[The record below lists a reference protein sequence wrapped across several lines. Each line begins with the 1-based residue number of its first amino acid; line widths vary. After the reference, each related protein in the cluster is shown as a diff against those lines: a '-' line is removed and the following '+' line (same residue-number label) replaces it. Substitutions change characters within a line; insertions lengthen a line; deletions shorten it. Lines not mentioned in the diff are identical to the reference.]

1 MVREH
6 VRSNPIRARKA
17 ISQDVPRV
25 LIAGGGTGGHA
36 IPALCV
42 ADSLHAKGAAVEFV
56 GSTTGIE
63 ANLVPKAGYTLHAL
77 PLVGLSGG
85 PVKRV
90 RAGLLFLK
98 ALRRCRAILQI
109 HRPGVVLGVGGYASA
124 PAVLAATALKIP
136 TFLHE
141 QNAVPGRVNRFASR
155 FTREIFV
162 TFPAAAEF
170 LRDTF
175 PVGMPTRREF
185 FEASREEAL
194 RKLGLEPPVVLIFGG
209 SGGALKLNL
218 AAAKAF
224 RGATPYTIFHI
235 SGRRDFGRLS
245 TDNPRHKIV
254 EYENELWHPLAAA
267 EVVVMRAGAGS
278 LFDVAAAGK
287 AAIVVPYPYATGD
300 HQIHNARYFT
310 ENGAAE
316 LLRDNEVNAET
327 LRSLVERLLS
337 EETRREML
345 ANNMRTLA
353 TPKAAD
359 EVAARLLAAAKN
371 QKGKLL

>member
-1 MVREH
+1 
-6 VRSNPIRARKA
+6 
-17 ISQDVPRV
+17 
-25 LIAGGGTGGHA
+25 LIAGGGTGGHT

-56 GSTTGIE
+56 GSSAGIE
-63 ANLVPKAGYTLHAL
+63 ATLVPKAGYALHAL

-85 PVKRV
+85 PVKRI
-90 RAGLLFLK
+90 RASLLFLK
-98 ALRRCRAILQI
+98 ALQRCRAILKTF
-109 HRPGVVLGVGGYASA
+109 RPGAVLGVGGYASA
-124 PAVLAATALKIP
+124 PAVLAANALKIP

-141 QNAVPGRVNRFASR
+141 QNSVPGRVNRFASR
-155 FTREIFV
+155 FTRENFV

-170 LRDTF
+170 LRDAL

-185 FEASREEAL
+185 FEASRKEAL
-194 RKLGLEPPVVLIFGG
+194 RRLGLEPPVVLIFGG

-224 RGATPYTIFHI
+224 GGATTYTIFHI
-235 SGRRDFGRLS
+235 SGRRDFRRLS

-267 EVVVMRAGAGS
+267 DVVVMRAGAGS

-287 AAIVVPYPYATGD
+287 AAIVIPYPYATGD

-310 ENGAAE
+310 EKGAAE
-316 LLRDNEVNAET
+316 LLSDDKVSAET
-327 LRSLVERLLS
+327 LRGHVEKLLGEEPRRERLADNLRS
-337 EETRREML
+337 
-345 ANNMRTLA
+345 LA
-353 TPKAAD
+353 TPEAAD
-359 EVAARLLAAAKN
+359 EVAGRLLEAATN
-371 QKGKLL
+371 QKGKLP